1 MSAPQTSAD
10 QIRDLALSKGY
21 RNVHVEVVVEFAAE
35 DGQRLGTAWRVR
47 IAPGVRLDTIL
58 RAPVERRSRVSLED
72 AAEKALGALNWRL
85 D

>member
-35 DGQRLGTAWRVR
+35 DGQRLGTA
-47 IAPGVRLDTIL
+47 
-58 RAPVERRSRVSLED
+58 
-72 AAEKALGALNWRL
+72 
-85 D
+85 